1 MLRQRLI
8 TDIESAEKTLNNGKR
23 KILFVSC
30 NPYHGDKNIF
40 QVINLAERL
49 DKDVVFLS
57 INNMYRISSF
67 YKKENKYKKQF
78 EERVKKNFYRCEK
91 LCSKY
96 NIKIYSM
103 VMHNHIDKILEDITK
118 SIKLIDMI
126 ILSPEIDIHCIKT
139 KIPVH
144 LYSIHVVQEINVQAQ
159 KLNIEQSEENNK
171 EEKGGIEMLLKFKKK
186 KQKENVKVSKNNLN
200 NGLADNSQEK
210 NKILVISKQP
220 SFTHAIVD
228 YALSMASRL
237 NARITA
243 LNLDEKAHNFEVF
256 KEQAV
261 EFAAMFQ
268 AKAGEKGIKFSHLVA
283 EGDESAVVRKL
294 CAKDKQLKYI
304 INDSPVYLEKGQ
316 HFPVYCRPHI

>member
-1 MLRQRLI
+1 MLRQKLI
-8 TDIESAEKTLNNGKR
+8 TDIESAEKILNNGKR
-23 KILFVSC
+23 KILFVACS
-30 NPYHGDKNIF
+30 PYHGDKNIF
-40 QVINLAERL
+40 QVVNLAARL
-49 DKDVVFLS
+49 DREVVFLS

-67 YKKENKYKKQF
+67 YKNEKKCKKQF
-78 EERVKKNFYRCEK
+78 EDRVKRNFCRCEK

-118 SIKLIDMI
+118 SIKMIDMI

-139 KIPVH
+139 NIPVH
-144 LYSIHVVQEINVQAQ
+144 LYSIHVVQEINVQA
-159 KLNIEQSEENNK
+159 KELETKQSAEHNN
-171 EEKGGIEMLLKFKKK
+171 EEKGGIEMLSKLKKK
-186 KQKENVKVSKNNLN
+186 KQKEDVTVHKNNLN
-200 NGLADNSQEK
+200 NGVSDKLQEN

-243 LNLDEKAHNFEVF
+243 LNLDEKSHNFETF

-261 EFAAMFQ
+261 EFAAVFQ
-268 AKAGEKGIKFSHLVA
+268 ARAGEKGIKFSHLVA
-283 EGDESAVVRKL
+283 EGEESAVVRKL

-304 INDSPVYLEKGQ
+304 INDSPAYLEKGQ